1 MRERRASIVTGWL
14 VTGLIAL
21 PSMAHAQGA
30 VLATVT
36 GIVQD
41 SSGAVLPGVTV
52 EMSSPVLIERV
63 RAAVTDSTG
72 RYRLT
77 NLPTGTYTLTAALP
91 GFNTVRREGLELS
104 GSFTATVNLSLQ
116 VGNLE
121 ETLTVTGEAP
131 VVDVSSAQRQQVIN
145 SEVMAS
151 IPASR
156 SYEGLAAL
164 VPGIQL
170 ATTNQNVGG
179 IQGPVPPYFTGHG
192 GSSFE
197 GRLRIDGMTTG
208 GSTGGVSLM
217 ALDTSNAAEVTVST
231 TGGLADA
238 ENGGASINIV
248 PRSGGN
254 ILSGTLFG
262 MGAGNGM
269 QSNNFT
275 QELKDAGLRSP
286 SELDKVW
293 DVNFSLGGPIMQDK
307 LWFFGTL
314 RSMGSFLSISDTF
327 YNKNA
332 GNPNPAFWF
341 YDPDLSRRVLNDQKW
356 LDESLRLTWQ
366 ATPRNK
372 FTVFWN
378 EQQQNRGQEGG
389 GSPTVSPEA
398 SEGTKVPAVRV
409 YQAVWTAPV
418 SSRVLVEAAFSGLGA
433 LYSREKPGNNKD
445 VPFIMEQTGPITF
458 GSHEWR
464 PTVSWTPRARAH
476 LAYVTGSHGVKV
488 GFDHYMNHAIRTWET
503 NNLNLRYR
511 VQNRIP
517 NQITMFAGGHSE
529 DATVRGGAF
538 YGQDEWTVDRFTF
551 QGGLRFD
558 YGSSSVPEQQEGPSR
573 WFPTPIVFPAQKLVT
588 GYRDFSLRG
597 GLAWDV
603 FGTGKTSLKVSGG
616 KYVETVQWDGIYIDA
631 NPMRAQI
638 GGGSPPIVTRSWTD
652 RNGDY
657 VPQCDF
663 LNSQANGEC
672 GTMSNVNFGKVQTP
686 SNTYDPDIMG
696 GWGIRPRH
704 YQLNISVQQEV
715 VPRVS
720 AEVGY
725 SHRWFPGQY
734 RPPGMTADTFTTTD
748 NRAVTPANYDFFSI
762 TAPSDPRL
770 PGGGNYVISDLTNIS
785 EAAFGKTDNFI
796 TLARNYG
803 DSTLYWHG
811 VDVNISAR
819 TAMGLV
825 LQGGTSTGR
834 RVEDACDL
842 IIDDPSR
849 RNCSVEYPFLTDI
862 RGLASYVV
870 PRIDVQVAT
879 TWQSRPGPEI
889 LANWAVPN
897 SVIQPSLG
905 RPLSGGAANTNVNL
919 LNPGQMYG
927 DRINQLD
934 LRFGKILRFGRTR
947 TIVGVDIYN
956 ITNSSVTLTYNN
968 TYGTTW
974 LRPTAFMPARW
985 VKITGQLN
993 F

>member
-1 MRERRASIVTGWL
+1 MSERRASIVIGWL
-14 VTGLIAL
+14 MAGLVAL
-21 PSMAHAQGA
+21 PSTVHAQGA

-41 SSGAVLPGVTV
+41 SSGGVLPGVTV
-52 EMSSPVLIERV
+52 EVSSPVLIEKV
-63 RAAVTDSTG
+63 RSAVTDSTG
-72 RYRLT
+72 RYRLI
-77 NLPTGTYTLTAALP
+77 NLPAGTYTLTAGLT
-91 GFNTVRREGLELS
+91 GFNTMRREGIELS
-104 GSFTATVNLSLQ
+104 GSFTLTLNLSLQ
-116 VGNLE
+116 VGTLE
-121 ETLTVTGEAP
+121 ETITVTGEGS

-192 GSSFE
+192 GNAFE

-217 ALDTSNAAEVTVST
+217 ALDTSNAVEVTVST

-254 ILSGTLFG
+254 TLSGTLFA
-262 MGAGNGM
+262 MSAGDGM

-286 SELDKVW
+286 SKLDKVW
-293 DVNFSLGGPIMQDK
+293 DVNFSMGGPLMRDK
-307 LWFFGTL
+307 LWFFGTI

-341 YDPDLSRRVLNDQKW
+341 YDPDLSRPVLNDQKW

-389 GSPTVSPEA
+389 GSPTTSPEA

-418 SSRVLVEAAFSGLGA
+418 SNRLLAEAAFSGLGA

-445 VPFIMEQTGPITF
+445 VPLIMEQTGPITF

-476 LAYVTGSHGVKV
+476 LAYVTGSHSVKV
-488 GFDHYMNHAIRTWET
+488 GFDHYMNHAVRTWET

-538 YGQDEWTVDRFTF
+538 YGQDEWTRDRFTF

-573 WFPTPIVFPAQKLVT
+573 WFPNPIVFPAQKLVT

-616 KYVETVQWDGIYIDA
+616 KYIETVQWDGIYIDA

-638 GGGSPPIVTRSWTD
+638 GGGSPPTVTRSWTD

-657 VPQCDF
+657 IPQCDF

-704 YQLNISVQQEV
+704 YQLNISAQQEV
-715 VPRVS
+715 FPRVS
-720 AEVGY
+720 VEVGY
-725 SHRWFPGQY
+725 SHRWFPN
-734 RPPGMTADTFTTTD
+734 FTTTD
-748 NRAVTPANYDFFSI
+748 NRAVMPADYDFFSI

-785 EAAFGKTDNFI
+785 NAAFGKTDNYI
-796 TLARNYG
+796 TLSRNFG
-803 DSTLYWHG
+803 DSTNYWHG
-811 VDVNISAR
+811 VDVNVSAR
-819 TAMGLV
+819 TAFGLV

-834 RVEDACDL
+834 RVLDACEL
-842 IIDDPSR
+842 IVDDPSR
-849 RNCSVEYPFLTDI
+849 RNCAVEYPFLTDI
-862 RGLASYVV
+862 RGLASYTV

-879 TWQSRPGPEI
+879 AWQSRPGPE
-889 LANWAVPN
+889 LSANWAVPN

-905 RPLSGGAANTNVNL
+905 RPLSGGAANVNVNL

-934 LRFGKILRFGRTR
+934 MRFGKILRFGRTR

-985 VKITGQLN
+985 VKITGQLD

>member
-1 MRERRASIVTGWL
+1 MSERRASIVIGWL
-14 VTGLIAL
+14 MAGLVAL
-21 PSMAHAQGA
+21 PSTVHAQGA

-41 SSGAVLPGVTV
+41 SSGGVLPGVTV
-52 EMSSPVLIERV
+52 EVSSPVLIEKV
-63 RAAVTDSTG
+63 RSAVTDSTG
-72 RYRLT
+72 RYRLI
-77 NLPTGTYTLTAALP
+77 NLPAGTYTLTAGLT
-91 GFNTVRREGLELS
+91 GFNTMRREGIELS
-104 GSFTATVNLSLQ
+104 GSFTLTLNLSLQ
-116 VGNLE
+116 VGTLE
-121 ETLTVTGEAP
+121 ETITVTGEGS

-192 GSSFE
+192 GNAFE

-217 ALDTSNAAEVTVST
+217 ALDTSNAVEVTVST

-254 ILSGTLFG
+254 TLSGTLFA
-262 MGAGNGM
+262 MSAGDGM

-286 SELDKVW
+286 SKLDKVW
-293 DVNFSLGGPIMQDK
+293 DVNFSMGGPLMRDK
-307 LWFFGTL
+307 LWFFGTI

-341 YDPDLSRRVLNDQKW
+341 YDPDLSRPVLNDQKW

-389 GSPTVSPEA
+389 GSPTTSPEA

-418 SSRVLVEAAFSGLGA
+418 SNRLLAEAAFSGLGA

-445 VPFIMEQTGPITF
+445 VPLIMEQTGPITF

-476 LAYVTGSHGVKV
+476 LAYVTGSHSVKV
-488 GFDHYMNHAIRTWET
+488 GFDHYMNHAVRTWET

-538 YGQDEWTVDRFTF
+538 YGQDEWTRDRFTF

-573 WFPTPIVFPAQKLVT
+573 WFPNPIVFPAQKLVT

-603 FGTGKTSLKVSGG
+603 FGTGRTSVKVSGG
-616 KYVETVQWDGIYIDA
+616 KYIETVQWDGIYIDA

-638 GGGSPPIVTRSWTD
+638 GGGSPPTVTRSWTD

-657 VPQCDF
+657 IPQCDF

-704 YQLNISVQQEV
+704 YQLNISAQQEV
-715 VPRVS
+715 FPRVS
-720 AEVGY
+720 VEVGY
-725 SHRWFPGQY
+725 SHRWFPN
-734 RPPGMTADTFTTTD
+734 FTTTD
-748 NRAVTPANYDFFSI
+748 NRAVMPADYDFFSI

-785 EAAFGKTDNFI
+785 NAAFGKTDNYI
-796 TLARNYG
+796 TLSRNFG
-803 DSTLYWHG
+803 DSTNYWHG
-811 VDVNISAR
+811 VDVNVSAR
-819 TAMGLV
+819 TAFGLV

-834 RVEDACDL
+834 RVLDSCDL
-842 IIDDPSR
+842 IVDDPSQ
-849 RNCSVEYPFLTDI
+849 RNCAVKYPFLTDL
-862 RGLASYVV
+862 RGLASYTV

-879 TWQSRPGPEI
+879 TWQSRPGPE
-889 LANWAVPN
+889 LSANWAVPN

-905 RPLSGGAANTNVNL
+905 RPLSGGVANMNVNL

-934 LRFGKILRFGRTR
+934 VRFGKILRFGRTR

-956 ITNSSVTLTYNN
+956 ITNSSVTLTSNN
-968 TYGTTW
+968 TYGSTW

-985 VKITGQLN
+985 VKVTGQLN

>member
-1 MRERRASIVTGWL
+1 MSKRRAWIVIGWL
-14 VTGLIAL
+14 MAGLIAL
-21 PSMAHAQGA
+21 PSTVHAQGA
-30 VLATVT
+30 VLAAVT
-36 GIVQD
+36 GVVQD
-41 SSGAVLPGVTV
+41 ASGGVLPGVTV
-52 EMSSPVLIERV
+52 EVSSPVLIERV
-63 RAAVTDSTG
+63 RAGVTDATG
-72 RYRLT
+72 RYRLG
-77 NLPTGTYTLTAALP
+77 NLPAGTYTLTAALP
-91 GFNTVRREGLELS
+91 GFNTMRREGIELS

-116 VGNLE
+116 VGALE
-121 ETLTVTGEAP
+121 ETVTVTGEAP

-217 ALDTSNAAEVTVST
+217 ALDTSNAAEVTVSL

-238 ENGGASINIV
+238 ENGGASVNIV

-254 ILSGTLFG
+254 TFAGSLFT
-262 MGAGNGM
+262 MGARDGM
-269 QSNNFT
+269 QSDNFT
-275 QELKDAGLRSP
+275 QALKDAGLRSP
-286 SELDKVW
+286 SKLDKTW
-293 DVNFSLGGPIMQDK
+293 DVNFSMGGPIMRDK
-307 LWFFGTL
+307 VWFFGHV

-341 YDPDLSRRVLNDQKW
+341 YDPDLSQPVYNDQKW

-378 EQQQNRGQEGG
+378 EQQQKRGQKGG
-389 GSPTVSPEA
+389 GSPTTSPEA
-398 SEGTKVPAVRV
+398 SEGTRVPAVRV

-418 SSRVLVEAAFSGLGA
+418 SSRMMVEGAFSGLGA
-433 LYSREKPGNNKD
+433 LYSRDKPGNNRD
-445 VPFIMEQTGPITF
+445 IPLIQEQTGPITF

-476 LAYVTGSHGVKV
+476 LAYVTGSHNVKV
-488 GFDHYMNHAIRTWET
+488 GFDHYMNHAVRTWET

-517 NQITMFAGGHSE
+517 NQITMFAAGHSE

-538 YGQDEWTVDRFTF
+538 YGQDEWTMGRFTL

-573 WFPTPIVFPAQKLVT
+573 FFPIPIVFPAQDLVT
-588 GYRDFSLRG
+588 GYRDHSLRG

-603 FGTGKTSLKVSGG
+603 FGTGRTSVKVSGG
-616 KYVETVQWDGIYIDA
+616 KYIETVQWDGIYIDA
-631 NPMRAQI
+631 NPMRARI
-638 GGGSPPIVTRSWTD
+638 GGGSPPTVNRSWTD

-663 LNSQANGEC
+663 LNPQTNGEC
-672 GTMSNVNFGKVQTP
+672 GTMSNVNFGQVQTP

-704 YQLNISVQQEV
+704 YQLNIAVQQEV
-715 VPRVS
+715 LPRVS
-720 AEVGY
+720 AEVAY
-725 SHRWFPGQY
+725 SQRWFPE
-734 RPPGMTADTFTTTD
+734 FTTTD
-748 NRAVTPANYDFFSI
+748 NRAVTPADYDFYSI

-770 PGGGNYVISDLTNIS
+770 PGGGSYVISDLTNIS
-785 EAAFGKTDNFI
+785 NAAFGRTDNFI
-796 TLARNYG
+796 TLSRNFG
-803 DSTLYWHG
+803 DSTNYWHG

-819 TAMGLV
+819 TAMGIV
-825 LQGGTSTGR
+825 MQGGTSTGR
-834 RVEDACDL
+834 QVSDTCDL
-842 IIDDPSR
+842 IVDNPSR
-849 RNCSVEYPFLTDI
+849 RNCSVKYPFLTDL
-862 RGLASYVV
+862 RGLASYTI
-870 PRIDVQVAT
+870 PKIDVQVAT
-879 TWQSRPGPEI
+879 TWQSKPGPE
-889 LANWAVPN
+889 LSANLVVPN
-897 SVIQPSLG
+897 AVIQPSLG
-905 RPLSGGAANTNVNL
+905 RPLSGGAANVTVNL

-927 DRINQLD
+927 DRVNQLD
-934 LRFGKILRFGRTR
+934 VRFGKILRYGRTR

-974 LRPTAFMPARW
+974 LRPNSFMVARW
-985 VKITGQLN
+985 VKLTGQLN

>member
-1 MRERRASIVTGWL
+1 MSERRAWIVIGWL
-14 VTGLIAL
+14 VTELVAQ
-21 PSMAHAQGA
+21 PSAVLAQGA
-30 VLATVT
+30 VLAAVT
-36 GIVQD
+36 GTVQD

-52 EMSSPVLIERV
+52 EVSSPVLIERV
-63 RAAVTDSTG
+63 RVAVTDSTG
-72 RYRLT
+72 RYRLI
-77 NLPTGTYTLTAALP
+77 NLPAGTYTLTAELP
-91 GFNTVRREGLELS
+91 GFNAVRREGIELS
-104 GSFTATVNLSLQ
+104 GSFTATINVSLP
-116 VGNLE
+116 VGALE
-121 ETLTVTGEAP
+121 ETITVTGEAP
-131 VVDVSSAQRQQVIN
+131 IVDVSSAQRQQVIN
-145 SEVMAS
+145 REVMAS

-192 GSSFE
+192 GNAFE

-217 ALDTSNAAEVTVST
+217 ALDTSNAAEVTVTT

-254 ILSGTLFG
+254 TFSGTLFT
-262 MGAGNGM
+262 MGARDGM
-269 QSNNFT
+269 QSNNFA
-275 QELKDAGLRSP
+275 QALKDAGLRSP
-286 SELDKVW
+286 SKLDKVW
-293 DVNFSLGGPIMQDK
+293 DVSFSMGGPIIREK
-307 LWFFGTL
+307 LWFFGTM
-314 RSMGSFLSISDTF
+314 RSMGSYLSISDTF

-341 YDPDLSRRVLNDQKW
+341 YDPDLSRPVLNDQKW

-378 EQQQNRGQEGG
+378 EQQQKRGQQGG
-389 GSPTVSPEA
+389 GSPTTSPEA

-418 SSRVLVEAAFSGLGA
+418 SNRVLVEAAFSGLGA

-445 VPFIMEQTGPITF
+445 IPFIVEQTGPITF

-476 LAYVTGSHGVKV
+476 MAYVTGSHSVKV
-488 GFDHYMNHAIRTWET
+488 GFDHYTNHAVRTWET

-517 NQITMFAGGHSE
+517 NQITMYAGGHSE
-529 DATVRGGAF
+529 DAWVRGGAV
-538 YGQDEWTVDRFTF
+538 YGQDEWTRDRLTF

-558 YGSSSVPEQQEGPSR
+558 YGSSRVPEQQEGPSR
-573 WFPTPIVFPAQKLVT
+573 FFPNPIVFPAQKLVT

-603 FGTGKTSLKVSGG
+603 FGTGRTSVKVSGG
-616 KYVETVQWDGIYIDA
+616 KYIETVQWDGIYIDA
-631 NPMRAQI
+631 NPMRARI
-638 GGGSPPIVTRSWTD
+638 GGGSPPTVTRSWTD
-652 RNGDY
+652 RNNDY
-657 VPQCDF
+657 IPQCDF
-663 LNSQANGEC
+663 LNPQANGEC
-672 GTMSNVNFGKVQTP
+672 GTMSNVNFGQVQTP
-686 SNTYDPDIMG
+686 SNTYDPDILS

-704 YQLNISVQQEV
+704 YQLNISAQQEV
-715 VPRVS
+715 LRGVS
-720 AEVGY
+720 VEVGY
-725 SHRWFPGQY
+725 SQRWFPQ
-734 RPPGMTADTFTTTD
+734 FTTTD
-748 NRAVTPANYDFFSI
+748 NRAVTPADYNPYSI
-762 TAPSDPRL
+762 TTPSDPRL

-785 EAAFGKTDNFI
+785 NSAFGRTDNYI
-796 TLARNYG
+796 TLSRNFG
-803 DSTLYWHG
+803 DSTNYWHG
-811 VDVNISAR
+811 VDMNVSAR

-834 RVEDACDL
+834 RVSDTCDL
-842 IIDDPSR
+842 IVDDPSR
-849 RNCSVEYPFLTDI
+849 RNCAVSYPFLTDL
-862 RGLASYVV
+862 RGLASYTV
-870 PRIDVQVAT
+870 PRIDVQLAT
-879 TWQSRPGPEI
+879 TWQSRPGPE
-889 LANWAVPN
+889 LSANWVVPN
-897 SVIQPSLG
+897 AVIQPSLG
-905 RPLSGGAANTNVNL
+905 RPLSGGAANVTVNL

-934 LRFGKILRFGRTR
+934 VRFAKILRFGRTR

-956 ITNSSVTLTYNN
+956 IANSSVTLTYNN
-968 TYGTTW
+968 TYGSTW

-985 VKITGQLN
+985 VKVTGQLD

>member
-192 GSSFE
+192 GSNFE

-217 ALDTSNAAEVTVST
+217 ALDTSNAAEVTVSL

-254 ILSGTLFG
+254 TLSGTLFG
-262 MGAGNGM
+262 MGAGDGM

-286 SELDKVW
+286 SKLDKVW
-293 DVNFSLGGPIMQDK
+293 DVNFSTGGPIMRDK
-307 LWFFGTL
+307 LWFFGTI

-341 YDPDLSRRVLNDQKW
+341 YDPDLSRPVLNDQKW

-389 GSPTVSPEA
+389 GSPTTSPEA

-488 GFDHYMNHAIRTWET
+488 GFDHYMNHAVRTWET

-511 VQNRIP
+511 VQDRIP
-517 NQITMFAGGHSE
+517 NQITMYASGHSE

-603 FGTGKTSLKVSGG
+603 FGSGKTSLKVSGG
-616 KYVETVQWDGIYIDA
+616 KYIETVQWDGIYIDA

-638 GGGSPPIVTRSWTD
+638 GGGSPPIVTRSWND

-686 SNTYDPDIMG
+686 SNTYDPNIMG

-704 YQLNISVQQEV
+704 YQLNISAQQEV
-715 VPRVS
+715 LPRVS

-725 SHRWFPGQY
+725 SHRWFPELY
-734 RPPGMTADTFTTTD
+734 RPPGMTDFTTTTTD
-748 NRAVTPANYDFFSI
+748 NRAVTPADYDFFSI

-785 EAAFGKTDNFI
+785 NAAFGKTDNFI
-796 TLARNYG
+796 TLPRHYG
-803 DSTLYWHG
+803 DSTNYWQG
-811 VDVNISAR
+811 VDVNVSAR

-834 RVEDACDL
+834 RVLDACEL

-849 RNCSVEYPFLTDI
+849 RNCAVEYPFLTDI

-889 LANWAVPN
+889 LATWAVPN

-905 RPLSGGAANTNVNL
+905 RPLSGGVANVNVNL

-985 VKITGQLN
+985 VKITGQLD

>member
-1 MRERRASIVTGWL
+1 MSERRTWIVIGWL
-14 VTGLIAL
+14 VTGLVAL
-21 PSMAHAQGA
+21 PSTVHAQGA

-52 EMSSPVLIERV
+52 ELSSPVLIERV
-63 RAAVTDSTG
+63 RSAVTDSTG
-72 RYRLT
+72 RYRLI
-77 NLPTGTYTLTAALP
+77 NLPAGAYTLTATLP
-91 GFNTVRREGLELS
+91 GFSTARREGIELS

-116 VGNLE
+116 VGTLE
-121 ETLTVTGEAP
+121 ETVTVTGEAP

-145 SEVMAS
+145 SEVMAT

-170 ATTNQNVGG
+170 GTTAQNVGG
-179 IQGPVPPYFTGHG
+179 IQGPTPPYFTGHG
-192 GSSFE
+192 GSNFE

-217 ALDTSNAAEVTVST
+217 ALDTGNAAEVTVST

-254 ILSGTLFG
+254 TFSGTLFT
-262 MGAGNGM
+262 MGARDGM
-269 QSNNFT
+269 QSDNFT
-275 QELKDAGLRSP
+275 QALQDAGLRSP
-286 SELDKVW
+286 SKLDKVW
-293 DVNFSLGGPIMQDK
+293 DVNFSIGGPIKRDTV
-307 LWFFGTL
+307 WFFGHV

-332 GNPNPAFWF
+332 GNPDPAFWF
-341 YDPDLSRRVLNDQKW
+341 YDPDLSRPVLNDQKW

-366 ATPRNK
+366 ATQRNK

-378 EQQQNRGQEGG
+378 EQQQKRGQEGG
-389 GSPTVSPEA
+389 GNPTTSPEA

-409 YQAVWTAPV
+409 YQAVWTAPL
-418 SSRVLVEAAFSGLGA
+418 SNRVLVEGAFSGLGA
-433 LYSREKPGNNKD
+433 LYSRDKPGNNRD
-445 VPFIMEQTGPITF
+445 IPRIQEQTGPITF

-476 LAYVTGSHGVKV
+476 LAYVTGAHSVKV
-488 GFDHYMNHAIRTWET
+488 GFDHYMNHAVRTWET

-511 VQNRIP
+511 VQNGIP
-517 NQITMFAGGHSE
+517 NQITMFAAGHSE

-538 YGQDEWTVDRFTF
+538 YGQDEWTLDRFTF

-573 WFPTPIVFPAQKLVT
+573 FFPNPIVFPAQKLVT

-603 FGTGKTSLKVSGG
+603 FGTGRTSVKVSGG
-616 KYVETVQWDGIYIDA
+616 KYIETVQWAGIYIDA
-631 NPMRAQI
+631 NPMRARI
-638 GGGSPPIVTRSWTD
+638 GGGSPPTVTRSWTD
-652 RNGDY
+652 RNSDFT
-657 VPQCDF
+657 PQCEF
-663 LNSQANGEC
+663 MNPQANGEC
-672 GTMSNVNFGKVQTP
+672 GTMSNVNFGQVQTP
-686 SNTYDPDIMG
+686 SNTYDPDILG

-704 YQLNISVQQEV
+704 YQLNMSVQQEV
-715 VPRVS
+715 LRRVS
-720 AEVGY
+720 VEVGY
-725 SHRWFPGQY
+725 SQRWFPQF
-734 RPPGMTADTFTTTD
+734 TATD
-748 NRAVTPANYDFFSI
+748 NRAVTPADYDSFSI

-770 PGGGNYVISDLTNIS
+770 PGGGSYVVSDLTNIS
-785 EAAFGKTDNFI
+785 NAAFGKTDNFI
-796 TLARNYG
+796 TLSRSFG
-803 DSTLYWHG
+803 DSTNYWQG
-811 VDVNISAR
+811 VDMNISAR
-819 TAMGLV
+819 TAMGIV
-825 LQGGTSTGR
+825 MQGGTSTGR
-834 RVEDACDL
+834 RVSDTCDL
-842 IIDDPSR
+842 IIDNPSR
-849 RNCSVEYPFLTDI
+849 RNCAVTYPFLTDL
-862 RGLASYVV
+862 RGLASYTI
-870 PRIDVQVAT
+870 PHIDVQVAT
-879 TWQSRPGPEI
+879 TWQSKPGPE
-889 LANWAVPN
+889 LSANRVMPN
-897 SVIQPSLG
+897 ALIQPSLG
-905 RPLSGGAANTNVNL
+905 RPLSGGAANVTVNL

-927 DRINQLD
+927 DRVSQLD
-934 LRFGKILRFGRTR
+934 VRFGKILRFGRTR

-968 TYGTTW
+968 TYGSTW
-974 LRPTAFMPARW
+974 LRPNSFMPARW
-985 VKITGQLN
+985 VKVTGQLN

>member
-1 MRERRASIVTGWL
+1 MCETRTWIVIGWL
-14 VTGLIAL
+14 MAGLVAL
-21 PSMAHAQGA
+21 QSTVHSQGA
-30 VLATVT
+30 VLEAVT
-36 GIVQD
+36 GVVQD
-41 SSGAVLPGVTV
+41 SSGEVLPGVTV
-52 EMSSPVLIERV
+52 EVSSPVLIERV
-63 RAAVTDSTG
+63 RSAVTDATG

-77 NLPTGTYTLTAALP
+77 NLPAGTYTLTAALT
-91 GFNTVRREGLELS
+91 GFNTSRREALELS

-121 ETLTVTGEAP
+121 ETITVTGEAP

-145 SEVMAS
+145 SDVMAS
-151 IPASR
+151 IPAGR

-170 ATTNQNVGG
+170 ATTAQNVGG

-192 GSSFE
+192 GNNFE

-217 ALDTSNAAEVTVST
+217 ALDTSNAAEVTVSL
-231 TGGLADA
+231 TGGMADA
-238 ENGGASINIV
+238 ENGGASFNIV

-254 ILSGTLFG
+254 TFSGSLFT
-262 MGAGNGM
+262 MGARDGM
-269 QSNNFT
+269 QSDNFT
-275 QELKDAGLRSP
+275 QALKDSGLRSP
-286 SELDKVW
+286 SKLDKVW
-293 DVNFSLGGPIMQDK
+293 DVNFSMGGPIKRDQV
-307 LWFFGTL
+307 WFFGHI

-341 YDPDLSRRVLNDQKW
+341 YDPDLSRPVYNDQKW

-366 ATPRNK
+366 VTPRNK
-372 FTVFWN
+372 FAVFWN
-378 EQQQNRGQEGG
+378 EQQQKRGQQGG
-389 GSPTVSPEA
+389 GSPTTSPEA

-418 SSRVLVEAAFSGLGA
+418 SSRMMIEGAFSGLGA
-433 LYSREKPGNNKD
+433 LYSRDKPGNNRD
-445 VPFIMEQTGPITF
+445 IPLIQEQTGPITF

-476 LAYVTGSHGVKV
+476 LAYVTGSHNVKV
-488 GFDHYMNHAIRTWET
+488 GFDHYMNHAVRTWET

-517 NQITMFAGGHSE
+517 NQITMYAAGHSE

-538 YGQDEWTVDRFTF
+538 YGQDEWSLDRFTF

-573 WFPTPIVFPAQKLVT
+573 FFPNPIVFPAQKLVT

-603 FGTGKTSLKVSGG
+603 FGTGRTSVKVSGG
-616 KYVETVQWDGIYIDA
+616 KYIETVQWDGIYIDA
-631 NPMRAQI
+631 NPMRARI
-638 GGGSPPIVTRSWTD
+638 GGGSPPTVTRSWTD
-652 RNGDY
+652 RNSDFI
-657 VPQCDF
+657 PQCDF
-663 LNSQANGEC
+663 MNPQTNGEC
-672 GTMSNVNFGKVQTP
+672 GIMSNVNFGQVQTP

-715 VPRVS
+715 LPRVS

-725 SHRWFPGQY
+725 SQRWFPE
-734 RPPGMTADTFTTTD
+734 FTTTD
-748 NRAVTPANYDFFSI
+748 NRAVTPADYDFYSI

-770 PGGGNYVISDLTNIS
+770 PGGGNYVIGDLTNIS
-785 EAAFGKTDNFI
+785 NAGFGRTDNFI
-796 TLARNYG
+796 TLSRNFG
-803 DSTLYWHG
+803 DSTNYWHG

-819 TAMGLV
+819 TAIGLV

-834 RVEDACDL
+834 AVVDTCDL
-842 IIDDPSR
+842 IVDNPSR
-849 RNCSVEYPFLTDI
+849 RNCAVKNPFLTDL
-862 RGLASYVV
+862 RGLASYTI

-879 TWQSRPGPEI
+879 TWQSKPGPE
-889 LANWAVPN
+889 LSANLVVP
-897 SVIQPSLG
+897 SAVIQPSLG
-905 RPLSGGAANTNVNL
+905 RPLSGGAANVTVNL

-927 DRINQLD
+927 DRVNQLD
-934 LRFGKILRFGRTR
+934 VRFGKVLRFGRTR

-968 TYGTTW
+968 TYGSTW
-974 LRPTAFMPARW
+974 LRPNSFMPARW
-985 VKITGQLN
+985 VKVTGQLN

>member
-1 MRERRASIVTGWL
+1 MSERRAWIVIGWL
-14 VTGLIAL
+14 MTGLVAL
-21 PSMAHAQGA
+21 PSTVHAQGA

-52 EMSSPVLIERV
+52 EVSSPVLIERV
-63 RAAVTDSTG
+63 RSAVTDSTG

-77 NLPTGTYTLTAALP
+77 NLPAGTYTLTATLT
-91 GFNTVRREGLELS
+91 GFNTARREELALS

-116 VGNLE
+116 VGSLE
-121 ETLTVTGEAP
+121 ETITVTGDAP

-170 ATTNQNVGG
+170 ATTAQNVGG
-179 IQGPVPPYFTGHG
+179 IQGPTPPYFTGHG
-192 GSSFE
+192 GNSFE

-217 ALDTSNAAEVTVST
+217 ALDTSNATEVTVSL

-254 ILSGTLFG
+254 TFSGSMFA
-262 MGAGNGM
+262 MGAGDWM
-269 QSNNFT
+269 QSDNFT
-275 QELKDAGLRSP
+275 QSLKDAGLRSP
-286 SELDKVW
+286 SKLDKVW
-293 DVNFSLGGPIMQDK
+293 DVNFSIGGPIKQDK
-307 LWFFGTL
+307 VWFFGHL

-341 YDPDLSRRVLNDQKW
+341 YDPDLSRPVLNDQKW
-356 LDESLRLTWQ
+356 LDESLRLTFQ

-378 EQQQNRGQEGG
+378 EQQQKRGQQGG
-389 GSPTVSPEA
+389 GSPTTSPEA
-398 SEGTKVPAVRV
+398 SEGTRVPAVRV

-418 SSRVLVEAAFSGLGA
+418 SSRLLVEGAFSGLGA
-433 LYSREKPGNNKD
+433 LYSRDKPGNNRD
-445 VPFIMEQTGPITF
+445 IPLIQEQTGPITF

-476 LAYVTGSHGVKV
+476 VAYVTGSHNVKA

-517 NQITMFAGGHSE
+517 NQITMFAAGHSE

-538 YGQDEWTVDRFTF
+538 YGQDEWTLDRFTF

-558 YGSSSVPEQQEGPSR
+558 YGSSRVPEQQEGPSR
-573 WFPTPIVFPAQKLVT
+573 FFPTPIVFPAQKLVT
-588 GYRDFSLRG
+588 GYRDVSLRG
-597 GLAWDV
+597 GVAWDV
-603 FGTGKTSLKVSGG
+603 FGTGRTSVKVSGG
-616 KYVETVQWDGIYIDA
+616 KYIETVQWDGIYIDA
-631 NPMRAQI
+631 NPMRARI
-638 GGGSPPIVTRSWTD
+638 GGGSPPTVTRSWTD
-652 RNGDY
+652 RNNDY
-657 VPQCDF
+657 IPQCDF
-663 LNSQANGEC
+663 MNPQTNGEC
-672 GTMSNVNFGKVQTP
+672 GTMSNVNFGQVQTP

-704 YQLNISVQQEV
+704 YQLNISAQQEV
-715 VPRVS
+715 LPRVS
-720 AEVGY
+720 VEVGY
-725 SHRWFPGQY
+725 TQRWFPE
-734 RPPGMTADTFTTTD
+734 FTTTD
-748 NRAVTPANYDFFSI
+748 NRAVTPADYDAFSI

-785 EAAFGKTDNFI
+785 NAAFGRTDNFI
-796 TLARNYG
+796 TLSRNFG
-803 DSTLYWHG
+803 DSTNYWHG

-819 TAMGLV
+819 TAMGIV
-825 LQGGTSTGR
+825 MQGGTSTGR
-834 RVEDACDL
+834 RVTDTCDL
-842 IIDDPSR
+842 TIDDPSR
-849 RNCSVEYPFLTDI
+849 RNCAVNYPFLTDI
-862 RGLASYVV
+862 RGLASYTV

-879 TWQSRPGPEI
+879 TWQSKPGPEL
-889 LANWAVPN
+889 LANWVVPN
-897 SVIQPSLG
+897 AVIQPSLG
-905 RPLSGGAANTNVNL
+905 RPLSGGAANMTVNL

-934 LRFGKILRFGRTR
+934 VRFGKILRFGRKR

-974 LRPTAFMPARW
+974 LRPTAFIPARW
-985 VKITGQLN
+985 VKVTGQLN

>member
-1 MRERRASIVTGWL
+1 MRERRASIVIGWL
-14 VTGLIAL
+14 MTGLVAL
-21 PSMAHAQGA
+21 PSTVHAQGA

-52 EMSSPVLIERV
+52 EVSSPVLIERV
-63 RAAVTDSTG
+63 RAAVTDATG

-77 NLPTGTYTLTAALP
+77 NLPAGTYTLTAALT
-91 GFNTVRREGLELS
+91 GFNTVRREALELS

-131 VVDVSSAQRQQVIN
+131 IVDVSSAQRQQVIN
-145 SEVMAS
+145 SEVMAT

-170 ATTNQNVGG
+170 ATSNQNVGG

-192 GSSFE
+192 GSNFE

-254 ILSGTLFG
+254 TLSGTLFA
-262 MGAGNGM
+262 MGAGDGM

-286 SELDKVW
+286 SKLDKVW
-293 DVNFSLGGPIMQDK
+293 DVNFSMGGPIMRDK
-307 LWFFGTL
+307 LWFFGTI

-341 YDPDLSRRVLNDQKW
+341 YDPDLSRPVLNDQKW

-389 GSPTVSPEA
+389 GSPTTSPEA

-418 SSRVLVEAAFSGLGA
+418 SSRLLAEAAFSGLGA

-445 VPFIMEQTGPITF
+445 VPLIVEQTGPITF

-464 PTVSWTPRARAH
+464 PTVSWTPRARGH

-529 DATVRGGAF
+529 DAKVRGGAV
-538 YGQDEWTVDRFTF
+538 YGQDEWTLDRFTF

-616 KYVETVQWDGIYIDA
+616 KYIETVQWDGIYIDA

-638 GGGSPPIVTRSWTD
+638 GGGSPPTVTRSWTD

-657 VPQCDF
+657 IPQCDF

-715 VPRVS
+715 LPRVS
-720 AEVGY
+720 VEAGY
-725 SHRWFPGQY
+725 SQRWFPGFVSST
-734 RPPGMTADTFTTTD
+734 PGGATDFTTTD
-748 NRAVTPANYDFFSI
+748 NRAVTPADYDFFSI

-770 PGGGNYVISDLTNIS
+770 PGGGNYVINDLTNIS
-785 EAAFGKTDNFI
+785 NAAFGKTDNFI
-796 TLARNYG
+796 TLSRNFG
-803 DSTLYWHG
+803 DSTNYWHG
-811 VDVNISAR
+811 VDVNVNAR
-819 TAMGLV
+819 TAFGLV

-834 RVEDACDL
+834 RVLDACDV
-842 IIDDPSR
+842 IVDDPSR
-849 RNCSVEYPFLTDI
+849 RNCAVEYPFLTDV
-862 RGLASYVV
+862 RGLASYTV

-879 TWQSRPGPEI
+879 AWQSRPGPE
-889 LANWAVPN
+889 LQANWAVPN

-905 RPLSGGAANTNVNL
+905 RPLSGGAANVNVNL

-934 LRFGKILRFGRTR
+934 VRFGKILQFGRTR

>member
-1 MRERRASIVTGWL
+1 MSQRRAWFVIGWL
-14 VTGLIAL
+14 ITGLLVL
-21 PSMAHAQGA
+21 PSTVHAQGA
-30 VLATVT
+30 VLAAVT

-41 SSGAVLPGVTV
+41 SSGGVLPGVTV
-52 EMSSPVLIERV
+52 EVSSPVLIEKV
-63 RAAVTDSTG
+63 RSAVTDSTG
-72 RYRLT
+72 RYRLN
-77 NLPTGTYTLTAALP
+77 NLPAGTYTLTAAVS

-116 VGNLE
+116 VGTLE

-217 ALDTSNAAEVTVST
+217 ALDTSNAAEVTVSL

-254 ILSGTLFG
+254 TMSGTLFL
-262 MGAGNGM
+262 MGAGDGM

-286 SELDKVW
+286 SKLDKVW
-293 DVNFSLGGPIMQDK
+293 DVNFSTGGPIMRDK
-307 LWFFGTL
+307 LWFFGTI

-341 YDPDLSRRVLNDQKW
+341 YDPDLSRPVLNDQKW

-389 GSPTVSPEA
+389 GSPTTSPEA

-488 GFDHYMNHAIRTWET
+488 GFDHYMNHAVRTWET

-511 VQNRIP
+511 VQDRIP
-517 NQITMFAGGHSE
+517 NQITMYASGHSE

-588 GYRDFSLRG
+588 GYRDLSLRG

-616 KYVETVQWDGIYIDA
+616 KYIETVQWDGIYIDA

-638 GGGSPPIVTRSWTD
+638 GGGSPPIVTRSWND

-686 SNTYDPDIMG
+686 SNTYDPNIMG

-704 YQLNISVQQEV
+704 YQLNISAQQEV
-715 VPRVS
+715 LPRVS

-725 SHRWFPGQY
+725 SHRWFPELY
-734 RPPGMTADTFTTTD
+734 RPPGMTDFTTTTTD
-748 NRAVTPANYDFFSI
+748 NRAVTPADYDFFSI

-785 EAAFGKTDNFI
+785 NAAFGKTDNFI
-796 TLARNYG
+796 TLPRHYG
-803 DSTLYWHG
+803 DSTNYWQG
-811 VDVNISAR
+811 VDVNVSAR

-834 RVEDACDL
+834 RVLDACEL

-849 RNCSVEYPFLTDI
+849 RNCAVEYPFLTDI

-889 LANWAVPN
+889 LATWAVPN

-905 RPLSGGAANTNVNL
+905 RPLSGGVANVNVNL

-985 VKITGQLN
+985 VKITGQLD